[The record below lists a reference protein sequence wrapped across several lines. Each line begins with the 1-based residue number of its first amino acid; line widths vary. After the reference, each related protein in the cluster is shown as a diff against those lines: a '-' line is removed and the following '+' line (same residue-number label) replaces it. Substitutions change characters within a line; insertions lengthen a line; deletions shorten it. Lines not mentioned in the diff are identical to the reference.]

1 MKVIYDIIIIGSGT
15 SALYTALKITSKYS
29 NKKLL
34 IIEKNKKRLLGGR
47 AGNDI
52 FHNTQIV
59 TGAGVGRRSKDKL
72 LIEWLNELGIKYKE
86 YKSNVS
92 YAKTFQKVDILKII
106 EELKKYKD
114 IQGTFKDFF
123 IRKLGKELYKEFRI
137 SAGYTDYEN
146 EDAYDTIY
154 NYGMD
159 DNVGGWT
166 GVSIPWKKLVET
178 AYNKIGKDKFK
189 FNTEV
194 LEIKKNL
201 LNNELFQIS
210 TNKGFFYSKKII
222 IATNIASVRKL
233 LPNKIYKQIHGQPFL
248 RIYCKFDKKSSIIM
262 KKYVNSYT
270 VVPNILQKIIPIR
283 PNKGIYMIAYSD
295 NKNALKLH
303 NYLINNKDVK
313 EILCKLVEKG
323 LGINEDLTILDIK
336 YFFWPLGTHYYQPL
350 NDYKTRKEF
359 IKIAQHPDPNIL
371 VIGELISQK
380 QGWTEGALESTRVV
394 TEKWLTK

>member
-1 MKVIYDIIIIGSGT
+1 MIYDIIIIGSGT
-15 SALYTALKITSKYS
+15 SALYTALKIIYKYS
-29 NKKLL
+29 LKNIL
-34 IIEKNKKRLLGGR
+34 IIEKNKKQLLGGR

-59 TGAGVGRRSKDKL
+59 TGAGIGRGAKDKL
-72 LIEWLNELGIKYKE
+72 LIEWLNELGIQHKE
-86 YKSNVS
+86 YKSVVS

-123 IRKLGKELYKEFRI
+123 ISKLGKELYKEFCI

-146 EDAYDTIY
+146 GDAYDTIY

-178 AYNKIGKDKFK
+178 AYKKIGKDKFK

-194 LEIKKNL
+194 LEIKKSVL
-201 LNNELFQIS
+201 HNELFEIS
-210 TNKGFFYSKKII
+210 TNKGIFYCKKII
-222 IATNIASVRKL
+222 IATNISSVRKL

-248 RIYCKFDKKSSIIM
+248 RIYCKFDKTSSIIM
-262 KKYVNSYT
+262 KRYINSYT

-283 PNKGIYMIAYSD
+283 PNKGIYMVAYSD

-313 EILCKLVEKG
+313 EIICKLVEKG
-323 LGINEDLTILDIK
+323 LGIIEDLTIIDIK
-336 YFFWPLGTHYYQPL
+336 YFFWPLGTHYYEPL
-350 NDYKTRKEF
+350 NNYKTRKEF
-359 IKIAQHPDPNIL
+359 INIAQHPDPNIL

-380 QGWTEGALESTRVV
+380 QGWTEGALESTKVV

>member
-1 MKVIYDIIIIGSGT
+1 MIYDIIIIGSGI
-15 SALYTALKITSKYS
+15 SALYIALKIKYKYS
-29 NKKLL
+29 LKNIL

-59 TGAGVGRRSKDKL
+59 TGAGVGRGAKDKL
-72 LIEWLNELGIKYKE
+72 LIKWLDELGIQYKE
-86 YKSNVS
+86 YKSVVS
-92 YAKTFQKVDILKII
+92 YANTFQKVDILKII
-106 EELKKYKD
+106 EELKKYKN

-123 IRKLGKELYKEFRI
+123 ISKLGKELYKEFCI

-166 GVSIPWKKLVET
+166 ALSIPWKKLVET

-201 LNNELFQIS
+201 LNNKLFQIS
-210 TNKGFFYSKKII
+210 TNNGTFYSKKII
-222 IATNIASVRKL
+222 IATNISSVVKL

-270 VVPNILQKIIPIR
+270 ILPNILQKIIPIK

-303 NYLINNKDVK
+303 NYLINYKDVK
-313 EILCKLVEKG
+313 KILCKLTKKG

-336 YFFWPLGTHYYQPL
+336 YFFWPIGTHYYEPL
-350 NDYKTRKEF
+350 HHYKNRKEF

-371 VIGELISQK
+371 VIGELISQN
-380 QGWTEGALESTRVV
+380 QGWTKGALESTKVV
-394 TEKWLTK
+394 TKKWLTK

>member
-1 MKVIYDIIIIGSGT
+1 MIYDIIIIGSGT
-15 SALYTALKITSKYS
+15 SALYTALKIIYKYS
-29 NKKLL
+29 LKNIL
-34 IIEKNKKRLLGGR
+34 IIEKNKKHLLGGR

-59 TGAGVGRRSKDKL
+59 TGAGIGRGAKDKL
-72 LIEWLNELGIKYKE
+72 LIEWLNELGIQHKE
-86 YKSNVS
+86 YKSVVS

-123 IRKLGKELYKEFRI
+123 ISKLGKELYKEFCI

-146 EDAYDTIY
+146 GDAYDTIY

-178 AYNKIGKDKFK
+178 AYKKIGKDKFK

-194 LEIKKNL
+194 LEIKKSVL
-201 LNNELFQIS
+201 HNELFEIS
-210 TNKGFFYSKKII
+210 TNKGIFYCKKII
-222 IATNIASVRKL
+222 IATNISSVRKL

-248 RIYCKFDKKSSIIM
+248 RIYCKFDKTSSIIM
-262 KKYVNSYT
+262 KRYVNSYT

-283 PNKGIYMIAYSD
+283 PNKGIYMVAYSD

-313 EILCKLVEKG
+313 EIICKLVEKG
-323 LGINEDLTILDIK
+323 LGIIEDLTIIDIK
-336 YFFWPLGTHYYQPL
+336 YFFWPLGTHYYEPL
-350 NDYKTRKEF
+350 NNYKTRKEF
-359 IKIAQHPDPNIL
+359 INIAQHPDPNIL

-380 QGWTEGALESTRVV
+380 QGWTEGALESTKVV